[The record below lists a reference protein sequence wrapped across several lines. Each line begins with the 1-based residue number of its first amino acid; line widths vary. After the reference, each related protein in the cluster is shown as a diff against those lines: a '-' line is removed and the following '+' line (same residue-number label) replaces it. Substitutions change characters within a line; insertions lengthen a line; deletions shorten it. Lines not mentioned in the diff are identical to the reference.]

1 MEPIART
8 MLNLET
14 LQIFDDSHDHV
25 KHMQDKIKY
34 FEKVDKDLINNRA
47 LNSHEKLIYIIC
59 KSFENAPRGCRISHK
74 YLMQRTGIKTQPTL
88 IRCLDR
94 LTLFGMLARKQI
106 ENGTCHYVFDK
117 KTMQEYIQHNLNKR
131 RRISLSKNRHN
142 RNLNT
147 ALSSPN
153 VINIGKVIK

>member
-1 MEPIART
+1 M
-8 MLNLET
+8 
-14 LQIFDDSHDHV
+14 
-25 KHMQDKIKY
+25 DKIKY
-34 FEKVDKDLINNRA
+34 FEKIDKDLINNRA
-47 LNSHEKLIYIIC
+47 LNSHEKLIYVIC

>member
-1 MEPIART
+1 M
-8 MLNLET
+8 
-14 LQIFDDSHDHV
+14 
-25 KHMQDKIKY
+25 KY
-34 FEKVDKDLINNRA
+34 FEKIDKDLINNRA

-74 YLMQRTGIKTQPTL
+74 YLMLRTGIKTQPTL

-117 KTMQEYIQHNLNKR
+117 PTMQEYIQHNLNKR

-153 VINIGKVIK
+153 VINIGKVIKWLYNFGTIENFTWDYRKPQSI

>member
-1 MEPIART
+1 M
-8 MLNLET
+8 
-14 LQIFDDSHDHV
+14 
-25 KHMQDKIKY
+25 KY
-34 FEKVDKDLINNRA
+34 FEKIDKDLINNRA

>member
-1 MEPIART
+1 M
-8 MLNLET
+8 
-14 LQIFDDSHDHV
+14 
-25 KHMQDKIKY
+25 KY

-47 LNSHEKLIYIIC
+47 LNSHEKLIYVIC

>member
-1 MEPIART
+1 M
-8 MLNLET
+8 
-14 LQIFDDSHDHV
+14 
-25 KHMQDKIKY
+25 DKIKY
-34 FEKVDKDLINNRA
+34 FEKIDKDLINNRA

-153 VINIGKVIK
+153 VINIGKVIKWLYNFGTIENFTWDYRKPQSI